1 MMNTLG
7 LKRKLEN
14 ESHIWFRGVLS
25 NSDLDKFDYACNLGA
40 KAGARFSI
48 PRDLES
54 VFHKNGSIFSCLNQL
69 IPNVRP
75 VRCVYFNKTND
86 ANWAVPWHQDRVIAV
101 KEKHEIDGYKNW
113 SNKHG
118 LWHCEPPLN
127 ILKQMLFVRIHLDDN
142 SEENGAM
149 EIAKGSHLEGFVASE
164 EAQRI
169 AEKYQT
175 HLCEAKRGDVLVLN
189 MMMLHRSL
197 ASRSLLSRRT
207 LRVDFA
213 GDILPKPL
221 DFS

>member
-1 MMNTLG
+1 MEFF
-7 LKRKLEN
+7 KDVFISN
-14 ESHIWFRGVLS
+14 EAFLS
-25 NSDLDKFDYACNLGA
+25 Q
-40 KAGARFSI
+40 
-48 PRDLES
+48 
-54 VFHKNGSIFSCLNQL
+54 LNQ
-69 IPNVRP
+69 ISSDVQP
-75 VRCVYFNKTND
+75 VRIVYFNKSDD

-127 ILKQMLFVRIHLDDN
+127 ILKQMLFVRIHLDD
-142 SEENGAM
+142 STEENGAM
-149 EIAKGSHLEGFVASE
+149 EIAKGSHFEGFVTSK
-164 EAQRI
+164 EAQGI
-169 AEKYQT
+169 AEKYET

-189 MMMLHRSL
+189 MMTLHRSL

-213 GDILPKPL
+213 GDILPEPL